1 MLLIVNASIAS
12 YGKHYDGKERPA
24 SPLHKSH
31 SKYGFIE
38 PLKYYVPSI
47 AISEI
52 IKVDKSFNK
61 NLFNDFFIA
70 AMGDNQKEGDLSIH
84 HLTFN
89 ESYNE
94 LIFEDIIFLDNRIR
108 DMLQYKNSVV
118 ALFRELSGNWCFKY
132 K

>member
-1 MLLIVNASIAS
+1 MPNYGWPIAS

-38 PLKYYVPSI
+38 PTKYVPSI

-61 NLFNDFFIA
+61 NFSNDFLLLQWGII
-70 AMGDNQKEGDLSIH
+70 KKKGDLSIH

-89 ESYNE
+89 DYNE

-108 DMLQYKNSVV
+108 DMLQYKIQ
-118 ALFRELSGNWCFKY
+118 
-132 K
+132 

>member
-1 MLLIVNASIAS
+1 MVSITTV
-12 YGKHYDGKERPA
+12 KKTT

-61 NLFNDFFIA
+61 NFSNDFIA

-84 HLTFN
+84 HLTLMKVTMN
-89 ESYNE
+89 
-94 LIFEDIIFLDNRIR
+94 
-108 DMLQYKNSVV
+108 
-118 ALFRELSGNWCFKY
+118 
-132 K
+132 